1 MSLTNENYASWNVD
15 SSYNRGFFH
24 INFTNP
30 NLHAAAASLRP
41 STMRFG
47 GSGNDYL
54 TYLRCSSANDSDAFG
69 CLNASHLADLHGMAE
84 AAGADFLFGVS
95 FHMLAACAASTSYRW
110 SPDNVVELVKHLQ
123 ERGMGIWG
131 FELGTVSALHFLR
144 TRCDAVLCWWCEFFC
159 VPCAQ
164 ATK

>member
-1 MSLTNENYASWNVD
+1 MTNANYASWNVD

-30 NLHAAAASLRP
+30 NLRAAAASLRP

-69 CLNASHLADLHGMAE
+69 CLNATHLADFHGLVE

-123 ERGMGIWG
+123 ERGMRIWG
-131 FELGTVSALHFLR
+131 FELGTVCLAFFAHKL
-144 TRCDAVLCWWCEFFC
+144 CGCVVL
-159 VPCAQ
+159 VV
-164 ATK
+164 